1 MDTEIIAIIV
11 SLLFSA
17 FFSGMEIA
25 YLSANRVR
33 LSMFKTEKSWV
44 GQIISYLLERPD
56 KYIATMLV
64 GNNIALVVCGG
75 RGIAVF
81 GATGA
86 DSYIDRCDTGNGR
99 VYAKD
104 YIPRVCIGSDG
115 DICHTCVCD
124 ICVV

>member
-11 SLLFSA
+11 SLVFSA
-17 FFSGMEIA
+17 LFSGMEIA

-64 GNNIALVVCGG
+64 GNNIALVVYGYFMG
-75 RGIAVF
+75 DLIIDSMYPQYVGMEQLPFSVLLVQTLIS
-81 GATGA
+81 TGV
-86 DSYIDRCDTGNGR
+86 ILVTGEFMPKTIFR
-99 VYAKD
+99 V
-104 YIPRVCIGSDG
+104 
-115 DICHTCVCD
+115 
-124 ICVV
+124 